1 MERARNT
8 LAVDVIV
15 TAYFT
20 KDQTFLCCSDPNQ
33 LFCWSEHILTSE
45 YKCHGLTC
53 IKLTFELHS
62 YSD

>member
-33 LFCWSEHILTSE
+33 LFCWSEHIDFWVQMSQ
-45 YKCHGLTC
+45 
-53 IKLTFELHS
+53 FNLH
-62 YSD
+62 